1 MLRRLGLG
9 IALLVSLAAPL
20 VAEDARK
27 GQDLQD
33 RLVKLAKD
41 AEERTVIVY
50 GAVGLGSGA
59 VVDARGTVVTNA
71 HVGLFARVALLQ
83 FQDGR
88 KIKARRRGM
97 DLERDLAIYEPI
109 EKLEKPV
116 PFFELASE
124 RPEVGTWLVAV
135 GYPGGPRGDLRAT
148 FSLGKAIEGGG
159 LKQAINGILR
169 YDDAIRTDI
178 AIFPGN
184 SGGPLLDLDGKLHGI
199 NGALEFGTGAGFA
212 VPADIVKD
220 RLETLEGG
228 AIRLPGGR
236 VLKGNSFLARAI
248 DRVIEPRIERMVER
262 VKEGFDPNPKGHFTG
277 EHVKQASD
285 DLARHLRELPH
296 ARALADL
303 LHGIETRGLA
313 VSLDE
318 KHLAT
323 RIDRTHLVAKAS
335 FLGEQKEWTF
345 GTHEKARVVKVD
357 EKNDLALLET
367 GEADVKV
374 PSDAKAPS
382 VGTLCAAIGPDG
394 ILACGIVS
402 VGAREIPE
410 AVSERIASGGTA
422 GQLAKLLKRLGQLSP
437 SLEQALEPIV
447 GQLEAQESI
456 NAGNEPRGYERVL
469 SHDAPLAPSEAGAP
483 LLDLEGRLV
492 GVNVSNANYGTSY
505 AVPIETVRKTFGLR

>member
-1 MLRRLGLG
+1 
-9 IALLVSLAAPL
+9 
-20 VAEDARK
+20 
-27 GQDLQD
+27 
-33 RLVKLAKD
+33 
-41 AEERTVIVY
+41 
-50 GAVGLGSGA
+50 
-59 VVDARGTVVTNA
+59 
-71 HVGLFARVALLQ
+71 
-83 FQDGR
+83 
-88 KIKARRRGM
+88 
-97 DLERDLAIYEPI
+97 
-109 EKLEKPV
+109 
-116 PFFELASE
+116 
-124 RPEVGTWLVAV
+124 
-135 GYPGGPRGDLRAT
+135 
-148 FSLGKAIEGGG
+148 
-159 LKQAINGILR
+159 
-169 YDDAIRTDI
+169 
-178 AIFPGN
+178 
-184 SGGPLLDLDGKLHGI
+184 
-199 NGALEFGTGAGFA
+199 
-212 VPADIVKD
+212 
-220 RLETLEGG
+220 
-228 AIRLPGGR
+228 
-236 VLKGNSFLARAI
+236 
-248 DRVIEPRIERMVER
+248 
-262 VKEGFDPNPKGHFTG
+262 
-277 EHVKQASD
+277 VKQASD